1 MMNVYVRND
10 VTTLRRRI
18 VYDQY
23 NTRSLLEVL
32 LGSIAC
38 SSAAFSPD
46 IGLFRFFEWG
56 NPLQH
61 MVWADIQGIIS
72 AEIMIRHEQK
82 PGGCYLSTPPRRS
95 ATAGNQQITSK
106 STLCVSRSDR
116 PWKTAS
122 TLGSLEPSEAAPLPM
137 PWWS

>member
-1 MMNVYVRND
+1 MMSVYVRND

-32 LGSIAC
+32 RGSIAC
-38 SSAAFSPD
+38 SSAALSPGITLRTPWSNCYRTAIFETIFLSRPRRAQCSLVQAYSD
-46 IGLFRFFEWG
+46 SSNGHGCSSVEWG

-72 AEIMIRHEQK
+72 AGIMIRHEQK
-82 PGGCYLSTPPRRS
+82 PGGCYL
-95 ATAGNQQITSK
+95 
-106 STLCVSRSDR
+106 L
-116 PWKTAS
+116 
-122 TLGSLEPSEAAPLPM
+122 
-137 PWWS
+137 